1 MNPLV
6 TMTKLDFVLLC
17 SNLFVLGAITVL
29 IILTGADV
37 PKVLLVIGSI
47 GMIIAKLGRAMA
59 EAKKAAA

>member
-29 IILTGADV
+29 IILSGADV
-37 PKVLLVIGSI
+37 PKVLLVIGSV
-47 GMIIAKLGRAMA
+47 GMIVAKLGRAF
-59 EAKKAAA
+59 AAVRDGAV